1 MYGDLENFPTFSSR
15 CFKVMKGNF
24 SLYVSL
30 YKLLGGS
37 THGPLVDLDS
47 IFVFFIPLSS
57 YTTSVALQP
66 NRTSPSTETMI
77 NRKTIENKITQ
88 TFKYK
93 STIVVQIYVGTHD

>member
-1 MYGDLENFPTFSSR
+1 MSMYGDLENFPTFSSR

-57 YTTSVALQP
+57 STTSVALQP
-66 NRTSPSTETMI
+66 
-77 NRKTIENKITQ
+77 KQDIT
-88 TFKYK
+88 KYIDNDK
-93 STIVVQIYVGTHD
+93 S